1 VTPASETGVLDTLGF
16 GEAVRGLPEQLDA
29 AHRAAAEVARSE
41 FPAADEIDNVVVLGM
56 GGSGIAGDV
65 LAAVANAHL
74 RVPVT
79 VLKQYRV
86 PAFVGPRTLAFALS
100 YSGSTEET
108 LSLAEQAAA
117 RGARLVAVSTGGP
130 LAAIAEQAGGLHVP
144 CPQGYMPR
152 AALGALVA
160 PLFVTLFRAGLLP
173 DAHQW
178 LTAATEQL
186 AARRDRCR
194 LEVEGSANPARE
206 LARQIG
212 RTIPVVY
219 GGGALG
225 AVAALRWKADV
236 NENAKAPAFWNVYPE
251 LDHNEICGWGQHGD
265 VTRQVFTLVEL
276 RHGFEHPQLRRR
288 FEITREIIEETVSGV
303 LSFEAAGDGRLAQL
317 LDLMYVGDWT
327 SLYLAYDAGVDPG
340 PIDAIFRLKDALAQH
355 REN

>member
-1 VTPASETGVLDTLGF
+1 MSGPVDSLDFGTAVL
-16 GEAVRGLPEQLDA
+16 GLPEQA
-29 AHRAAAEVARSE
+29 ERAHRAAGAVEVSAFPRAEDV
-41 FPAADEIDNVVVLGM
+41 DHVVVLGM

-65 LAAVANAHL
+65 LAAAANAAL
-74 RVPVT
+74 PVPVV

-108 LSLAEQAAA
+108 LSMAGAAGE

-130 LAAIAEQAGGLHVP
+130 LAEVAARFGGLHLA
-144 CPQGYMPR
+144 CPEGYMPR

-160 PLFVTLFRAGLLP
+160 PVFVTLYRAGLLP
-173 DAHQW
+173 DAHEW
-178 LTAATEQL
+178 LVAAQRQL
-186 AARRDRCR
+186 AARRDECR
-194 LEVEGSANPARE
+194 PEVEGAANPARE
-206 LARQIG
+206 LARRIG

-225 AVAALRWKADV
+225 AAAAMRWKADV
-236 NENAKAPAFWNVYPE
+236 NENAKAPAFWNAYPE

-276 RHGFEHPQLRRR
+276 RHDFEHARLGRR
-288 FEITREIIEETVSGV
+288 FEITRELVEEAVAQV
-303 LSFEAAGDGRLAQL
+303 LEVRAKGEGRLAQL

-327 SLYLAYDAGVDPG
+327 SLYMAYDAGVDPG
-340 PIDAIFRLKDALAQH
+340 PIDAIFRLKDALVS
-355 REN
+355 E